1 VKVVNNMKMPI
12 SEIIDRYTITLLKQ
26 EKGCEEDI
34 SEEVNAYKQEI
45 DKYGSLDS
53 DSSLVNFIK
62 RLKQANE
69 KIWDLEVEG
78 GRAQEL
84 EGNLSYEKI
93 GRVAVQVRYWNRV
106 RNGIKAEIVEKFREG
121 FKEIKTNY
129 TKTNYGWEQ

>member
-1 VKVVNNMKMPI
+1 MPI

>member
-1 VKVVNNMKMPI
+1 MPI

-34 SEEVNAYKQEI
+34 SEEVSAYKREI
-45 DKYGSLDS
+45 DRYSSSDS
-53 DSSLVNFIK
+53 DSSLSDFVQ

-106 RNGIKAEIVEKFREG
+106 RNGIKAEIVEKFKEG

>member
-1 VKVVNNMKMPI
+1 MKMPI

-45 DKYGSLDS
+45 DKYGSLDP

>member
-1 VKVVNNMKMPI
+1 MPI

-34 SEEVNAYKQEI
+34 SEEVSAYKQEI
-45 DKYGSLDS
+45 DRYSSSDS
-53 DSSLVNFIK
+53 DSSLSDFVQ

-106 RNGIKAEIVEKFREG
+106 RNGIKAEIVEKFKEG

>member
-1 VKVVNNMKMPI
+1 MKMPI

-34 SEEVNAYKQEI
+34 SEEVSAYKREI
-45 DKYGSLDS
+45 DRYSSSDS
-53 DSSLVNFIK
+53 DSSLSDFVQ

-106 RNGIKAEIVEKFREG
+106 RNGIKAEIVEKFKEG

>member
-1 VKVVNNMKMPI
+1 MPI

-45 DKYGSLDS
+45 DKYGSLDP

>member
-1 VKVVNNMKMPI
+1 MKMPI

-106 RNGIKAEIVEKFREG
+106 RNGIKAEIAEKFREG
-121 FKEIKTNY
+121 FKEIQTNY

>member
-1 VKVVNNMKMPI
+1 MPI

-34 SEEVNAYKQEI
+34 SEEVSAYKQEI
-45 DKYGSLDS
+45 DRYSSSDS
-53 DSSLVNFIK
+53 DLSLSNFVQ

-93 GRVAVQVRYWNRV
+93 GRVAVQVRYWNKV
-106 RNGIKAEIVEKFREG
+106 RNGIKAEIVEKFKEG

>member
-1 VKVVNNMKMPI
+1 MKMPI

>member
-1 VKVVNNMKMPI
+1 MKMPI

-45 DKYGSLDS
+45 DKYSSLDS